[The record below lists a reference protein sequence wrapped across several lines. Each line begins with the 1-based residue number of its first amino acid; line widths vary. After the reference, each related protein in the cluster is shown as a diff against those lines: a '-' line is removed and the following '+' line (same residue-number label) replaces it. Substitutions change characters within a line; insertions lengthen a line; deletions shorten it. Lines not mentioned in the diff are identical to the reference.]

1 MASIFLI
8 DFFILHPSWNCTYIS
23 QKKWTDPRIGS
34 RWLAAKPFGWRLNV
48 TVVVN
53 EILLGYIGT
62 CLKMQTKHFYCYLV
76 FLILLKQTMNIHK
89 NGHHFQKSER
99 TLNKQYCLAA
109 ILFPSPPPL
118 PSCIPWFVVFHSC
131 LGLCL

>member
-1 MASIFLI
+1 M
-8 DFFILHPSWNCTYIS
+8 
-23 QKKWTDPRIGS
+23 
-34 RWLAAKPFGWRLNV
+34 NV

-62 CLKMQTKHFYCYLV
+62 CLKMHTKHFYCYLV

-99 TLNKQYCLAA
+99 TLKKQYCLAA
-109 ILFPSPPPL
+109 SFFSKPFPPPL
-118 PSCIPWFVVFHSC
+118 LYSLICGFHSYI
-131 LGLCL
+131 GLCL